1 MNNYYK
7 WINTLTTLIMLTSL
21 ALACVFFKED
31 SASAWIEIS
40 TISWLVLAI
49 LALILN
55 FRSSVYGLLLA
66 SFCVLVV
73 IRITGVNEIHSVNIT
88 SAIGFACLVVQFFY
102 TAYQNARYGSQTSD
116 ADCYIGNQTSAYQ
129 WHLSFIRLY
138 IGFDLIAHASEK
150 LFSGMTP
157 YTEDVKSFT
166 QLGVDEPE
174 LFVLFAGLCEFG
186 GAIAIGLGLL
196 TRLGAILTFTYILVA
211 TVLGSHFSIGFIWAL
226 PGGGWE
232 YPVMWMTFIL
242 SFSVLGAGAFSID
255 QQLKNHYALPVWVK
269 RLMG

>member
-1 MNNYYK
+1 MSDYHK
-7 WINTLTTLIMLTSL
+7 WINALTTLIMLTAL
-21 ALACVFFKED
+21 ALACIFFKGC

-66 SFCVLVV
+66 SFCTLVV
-73 IRITGVNEIHSVNIT
+73 IRITGINEIYSVNIA
-88 SAIGFACLVVQFFY
+88 SAIAFACLVVQFFY
-102 TAYQNARYGSQTSD
+102 TAYQNTRYGSQSPD
-116 ADCYIGNQTSAYQ
+116 KICYIGTQTTSYQ

-138 IGFDLIAHASEK
+138 VGFDLIAHASEK
-150 LFSGMTP
+150 LFSGAKP
-157 YTEDVKSFT
+157 YMEDVKSFT

-196 TRLGAILTFTYILVA
+196 TRLGAILTFTYLLVA

-232 YPVMWMTFIL
+232 YPVMWMVFIL
-242 SFSVLGAGAFSID
+242 SFSILGAGAFSID
-255 QQLKNHYALPVWVK
+255 QQLKSRYALPLWVK